1 MASKVVIALTVLVL
15 VSAGVLGALVLIN
28 PAPEDTKVSA
38 KFDSP
43 VDGSTVS
50 GVIGINANVTS
61 KKAISYVVLRLDG
74 QTIGNKTVAPFNW
87 ELNTTQHAEG
97 QHNLNLTAVNSAGGR
112 GQSQVT
118 VTINNGG
125 TTVGITS
132 PNNMSHVSGDVS
144 VTAQVVSPRTVK
156 YVSFE
161 LDGDEVANL
170 SAAPYAVHW
179 NTSTAYNGEH
189 AIQVKAVD
197 ILNMSGHATITLI
210 ADNPFTYR
218 DARGIDV
225 SFPRIPQ
232 RIVTLG
238 NSFTE
243 VVFAVGAGGQLVG
256 RDTKSVYPS
265 EALAVTDVGG
275 TYGTSINMEAI
286 IATIPDLIIAWKY
299 ATTASAIT
307 TLEADGYKV
316 VALSPSSIDTVK
328 LEIQDIGI
336 IAGHKVEAQKIVQ
349 NMTERINRV
358 IEKVPII
365 PDSQRPKVYF
375 ELRNGNTVNN
385 TTMSG
390 EIIRLAGGL
399 NIYGNATKTNPIPSS
414 EVTISRLPAFIV
426 IEDQSIVTNADI
438 EARSG
443 WSIIPAVQ
451 QHQIYRINGEWMTAT
466 PRLVNA
472 IEQMLQWFYPS

>member
-1 MASKVVIALTVLVL
+1 
-15 VSAGVLGALVLIN
+15 
-28 PAPEDTKVSA
+28 
-38 KFDSP
+38 
-43 VDGSTVS
+43 
-50 GVIGINANVTS
+50 
-61 KKAISYVVLRLDG
+61 
-74 QTIGNKTVAPFNW
+74 
-87 ELNTTQHAEG
+87 
-97 QHNLNLTAVNSAGGR
+97 
-112 GQSQVT
+112 
-118 VTINNGG
+118 
-125 TTVGITS
+125 
-132 PNNMSHVSGDVS
+132 
-144 VTAQVVSPRTVK
+144 
-156 YVSFE
+156 
-161 LDGDEVANL
+161 
-170 SAAPYAVHW
+170 
-179 NTSTAYNGEH
+179 
-189 AIQVKAVD
+189 
-197 ILNMSGHATITLI
+197 
-210 ADNPFTYR
+210 
-218 DARGIDV
+218 
-225 SFPRIPQ
+225 
-232 RIVTLG
+232 
-238 NSFTE
+238 

-256 RDTKSVYPS
+256 RDTKSVYPA

-275 TYGTSINMEAI
+275 TYGASINKEAI
-286 IATIPDLIIAWKY
+286 IATSPDLIIAWKY

-328 LEIQDIGI
+328 LEIQDIGVI
-336 IAGHKVEAQKIVQ
+336 TGHKVEAQKIVQ

-358 IEKVPII
+358 IENVPVI